1 MIKFQLILV
10 SIIIF
15 SLNIKCQNFPKKFR
29 DISIEEFNDEEIAIQ
44 NTADAVVLFDKGLSY
59 FGRKGESFEIIFVR
73 KTRIKILNESG
84 KKWSVIEIPY
94 YQEGSTYEKVMNI
107 EAYTYNVENGVITT
121 TKLDPSQ
128 TYDDKIDNR
137 WNLKKFALPNV
148 KEGSIIEFA
157 YTVISP
163 YMFNLHD
170 WKFQW
175 QIPVI
180 YSEYMVKLT
189 PFYEYTYLLQ
199 GANKFDN
206 YDSYVELGSE
216 RQFGNIKFRNMVHK
230 FSMKNVTPFNDE
242 SYITTISDYII
253 KLDFQLSKINYPNGP
268 SIEILTTWD
277 KLIKKLNKSEDFG
290 KYVNKSE
297 KKSSKLIDVN
307 TISAM
312 PENDKFNFI
321 LNYVKDNYKWY
332 GEMGKFATKSAN
344 NFIKD
349 KQGNVA
355 EINLFTIGLLRSVGI
370 NANPVITSTRKH
382 GKIAY
387 DYPYSHF
394 FNYVIIIA
402 EIDGKQILSDATE
415 PKLKNN
421 RIPPRCLNDQ
431 GLVIDENKMMWVDL
445 VCKFPSKKTTTII
458 TDVTNPSRITSEIST
473 KTTEYE
479 AFENRQNYGNNIEE
493 IKTSLD
499 NKNYNIIES
508 SITSQNSFKYD
519 KPYILDYKIEYV
531 PEIINNK
538 IYLTAFHNEIIKDN
552 PLKQK
557 SRTYPIDMTYPL
569 IEKLTNS
576 ISIPEGYVVDY
587 LPKQLS
593 IKTELFE
600 LSFVSSK
607 ANDKIILNLDYY
619 FKKSVYSAEEYTRIK
634 HYFSEIIKIGNEKV
648 VLKKTATN

>member
-307 TISAM
+307 TISEM

-431 GLVIDENKMMWVDL
+431 GLVINENKMMWVDL